1 MGGTGPMT
9 TIGLSQHWLQVRLHM
24 RRVSHTA
31 WLAIAIWLAV
41 ALGNFV
47 GLPLIEQRSAALDL
61 SIQQSRDAALVL
73 SAGTP
78 KAAGVVDRS
87 GVGVRQSAQLLPG
100 LAGES
105 SSARLQAWRDQLGDP
120 QQVHDSIGRIFA
132 IASRY
137 ELKID
142 RADYEQTAQPAQ
154 GLVIYR
160 VQLEIVAP
168 YAVLRRYCDEVL
180 RQFSF
185 VALDEFV
192 LERESV
198 ATDALRAKLRFS
210 LHLHRPNP

>member
-1 MGGTGPMT
+1 MGGTGPMMS
-9 TIGLSQHWLQVRLHM
+9 IGLSQRWLQVRLHM
-24 RRVSHTA
+24 RRVSQTA

-41 ALGNFV
+41 ALGNFL

-61 SIQQSRDAALVL
+61 SIQQRRDAALVR
-73 SAGTP
+73 SAGTS

-87 GVGVRQSAQLLPG
+87 DAGARQSAQLVPG
-100 LAGES
+100 LTAES
-105 SSARLQAWRDQLGDP
+105 SIARLQAWREQLGDL
-120 QQVHDSIGRIFA
+120 QQVHDSIGRILA
-132 IASRY
+132 LASRY

-154 GLVIYR
+154 GLLIYR
-160 VQLEIVAP
+160 MQLEIVAP

-180 RQFSF
+180 RQFAF
-185 VALDEFV
+185 VALDELV